1 MGVRFGAVSGG
12 LPPNDVARG
21 VAARRRLLS
30 SRGAWTIAVP
40 GRTDKTQVR
49 VTSTRGLT
57 TQGGDERAGPGP
69 EQGVG
74 GQGERALLQVRAA
87 EQTSSRVVWDSQA
100 GRQGLSRVDLLVT

>member
-1 MGVRFGAVSGG
+1 M
-12 LPPNDVARG
+12 DYRG
-21 VAARRRLLS
+21 PRTYRQD
-30 SRGAWTIAVP
+30 P
-40 GRTDKTQVR
+40 GP

-100 GRQGLSRVDLLVT
+100 GRAAPSGVLNVAYSTLVVATLPVPATVGEVDGA